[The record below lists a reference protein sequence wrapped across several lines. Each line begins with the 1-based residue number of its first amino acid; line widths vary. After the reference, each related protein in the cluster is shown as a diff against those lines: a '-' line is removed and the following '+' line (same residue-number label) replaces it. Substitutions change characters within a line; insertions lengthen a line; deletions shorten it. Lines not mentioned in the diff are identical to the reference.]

1 MVLNPKFVGWVL
13 DYMWFAIRSE
23 GGSQEMVH
31 DENSLLSDW
40 KPLLGEGL
48 V

>member
-13 DYMWFAIRSE
+13 DYVWFAIWSE
-23 GGSQEMVH
+23 GGSQVMVH
-31 DENSLLSDW
+31 YENSLLADG